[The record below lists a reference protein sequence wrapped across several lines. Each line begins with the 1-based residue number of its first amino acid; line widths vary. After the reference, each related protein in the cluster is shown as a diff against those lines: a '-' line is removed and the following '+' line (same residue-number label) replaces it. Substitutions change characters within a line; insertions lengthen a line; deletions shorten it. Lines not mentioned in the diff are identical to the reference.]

1 MVIFFNVKIK
11 KRKQPMHLFEEEI
24 INRSSFH
31 IPIFVL
37 NLGKVRAKL
46 RVSHFLGFCL
56 CGVLYS

>member
-1 MVIFFNVKIK
+1 
-11 KRKQPMHLFEEEI
+11 MHLFEEEI